1 MALRASPTRPRGRW
15 RQGLASTRKAPN
27 RPCLWSQPASLH
39 ASTAAQKALLRTFHF
54 NSRASSRGTDRMRV
68 PFQLQ
73 IKLRGTDR
81 MQSVPYQPPRHDLEG
96 TARQCK
102 SNPHPSMSGA
112 IANRAWE
119 LAPTGGDISTFE
131 RRNLALH
138 FHLAY
143 VPGESVHR
151 SLSRCRH
158 HREWQ
163 RENPKALCQGA
174 DGLCN
179 KTHRANDRGRPSP
192 RLTLKGWR

>member
-1 MALRASPTRPRGRW
+1 MALRASPTRPRGCW

-27 RPCLWSQPASLH
+27 QTLSLVSASLAPRKH
-39 ASTAAQKALLRTFHF
+39 GSTKALLRTFHF

-68 PFQLQ
+68 PFQLS

-81 MQSVPYQPPRHDLEG
+81 LHRVPFQPPRHDLEG

-102 SNPHPSMSGA
+102 SYPHPSMSGA

-131 RRNLALH
+131 RRILALH

-143 VPGESVHR
+143 VPGESVHG

-163 RENPKALCQGA
+163 R
-174 DGLCN
+174 
-179 KTHRANDRGRPSP
+179 
-192 RLTLKGWR
+192 